1 MRLQQTKKLMFSI
14 GNHQRQKEKEK
25 KKKKA
30 IVYLQAKFMIRCWY
44 PKYKKRTHRTQ
55 NETNNTI

>member
-25 KKKKA
+25 KKEKGNRLFTSQIYDKML
-30 IVYLQAKFMIRCWY
+30 ISKI
-44 PKYKKRTHRTQ
+44 
-55 NETNNTI
+55 